1 MPDLETDFQNGVR
14 PVSDSYDDSEMQVL
28 LAQEEEKLQALR
40 ELVDSA
46 CEEIM
51 GGRLNRQEA
60 TVLAQRVRR
69 QASEIIPDMM
79 DKFDLI
85 YKSRF
90 ERLIS
95 QYIGG
100 PSENETGS

>member
-1 MPDLETDFQNGVR
+1 MGDTF
-14 PVSDSYDDSEMQVL
+14 DDIEMQTL
-28 LAQEEEKLQALR
+28 LAEEEEKLSALR

-51 GGRLNRQEA
+51 GGRLDRQEA

-69 QASEIIPDMM
+69 EASEIIPDLM

-95 QYIGG
+95 QYIDG
-100 PSENETGS
+100 PTGPGTRA

>member
-1 MPDLETDFQNGVR
+1 MGDTF
-14 PVSDSYDDSEMQVL
+14 DDIEMQTL
-28 LAQEEEKLQALR
+28 LAEEEEKLSALR

-51 GGRLNRQEA
+51 GGRLDRQEA

-69 QASEIIPDMM
+69 QASEIIPDLM
-79 DKFDLI
+79 DTFDLI

-95 QYIGG
+95 QYIERPAG
-100 PSENETGS
+100 TGAKA

>member
-1 MPDLETDFQNGVR
+1 MDDHT
-14 PVSDSYDDSEMQVL
+14 YDREMEEL
-28 LAQEEEKLQALR
+28 LQEENEKLQQLR

-46 CEEIM
+46 CEEIRA
-51 GGRLNRQEA
+51 GRLDRQEA

-69 QASEIIPDMM
+69 EARTLIPDLM

-95 QYIGG
+95 QYIEEARRG
-100 PSENETGS
+100 TGS

>member
-1 MPDLETDFQNGVR
+1 MTQDV
-14 PVSDSYDDSEMQVL
+14 YDREMAEL
-28 LAQEEEKLQALR
+28 LAEEEHKIERLR

-51 GGRLNRQEA
+51 GGRLDRQEA

-69 QASEIIPDMM
+69 QAQEIIPDLM

-95 QYIGG
+95 QYIDQSARSGL
-100 PSENETGS
+100 EI

>member
-1 MPDLETDFQNGVR
+1 MTERL
-14 PVSDSYDDSEMQVL
+14 DDNEMEKL
-28 LAQEEEKLQALR
+28 LADEEEKLAQLR

-51 GGRLNRQEA
+51 GGRLDRQEA

-69 QASEIIPDMM
+69 QAQTIIPDLM

-85 YKSRF
+85 YKTRF

-95 QYIGG
+95 QYID
-100 PSENETGS
+100 ERRTGKRSQ

>member
-1 MPDLETDFQNGVR
+1 MSKEPYDVEMAELLE
-14 PVSDSYDDSEMQVL
+14 
-28 LAQEEEKLQALR
+28 QEERKLDTLR

-46 CEEIM
+46 CEEIR

-69 QASEIIPDMM
+69 EAQEIIPDLM

-95 QYIGG
+95 QYIDAQRSPGQDA
-100 PSENETGS
+100 

>member
-1 MPDLETDFQNGVR
+1 MGDTF
-14 PVSDSYDDSEMQVL
+14 DDIEMQTL
-28 LAQEEEKLQALR
+28 LAEEESKLLALR
-40 ELVDSA
+40 EMVDSA

-51 GGRLNRQEA
+51 GGHLNRQEA

-69 QASEIIPDMM
+69 QAYEIIPDLMEQ
-79 DKFDLI
+79 FDLI

-95 QYIGG
+95 QYISG
-100 PSENETGS
+100 PAGRGSRA

>member
-1 MPDLETDFQNGVR
+1 MDDRTYDREMEDL
-14 PVSDSYDDSEMQVL
+14 L
-28 LAQEEEKLQALR
+28 KEENEKLQQLR

-46 CEEIM
+46 CEEIR
-51 GGRLNRQEA
+51 GGRLDRQEA

-69 QASEIIPDMM
+69 EARAIIPDLM
-79 DKFDLI
+79 DRFDLI

-95 QYIGG
+95 QYIGEAG
-100 PSENETGS
+100 RGSGS

>member
-1 MPDLETDFQNGVR
+1 MTEKH
-14 PVSDSYDDSEMQVL
+14 DDHEIEQL
-28 LAQEEEKLQALR
+28 LADEEEKLAGLR
-40 ELVDSA
+40 ELIDSA

-51 GGRLNRQEA
+51 GGHLNRQEA

-69 QASEIIPDMM
+69 QAQEIIPDLM

-85 YKSRF
+85 YQSRF

-95 QYIGG
+95 QYVDARREA
-100 PSENETGS
+100 S

>member
-1 MPDLETDFQNGVR
+1 MAPKEI
-14 PVSDSYDDSEMQVL
+14 YDSEMQEL
-28 LAQEEEKLQALR
+28 LAAEDRKLAALR

-46 CEEIM
+46 CEEIR

-69 QASEIIPDMM
+69 EAQEIIPDLM
-79 DKFDLI
+79 DKFDMI

-95 QYIGG
+95 QYIDAQRESGRDA
-100 PSENETGS
+100 

>member
-1 MPDLETDFQNGVR
+1 MTDRF
-14 PVSDSYDDSEMQVL
+14 DDSEMQIL
-28 LAQEEEKLQALR
+28 LAREEDKLTALR

-69 QASEIIPDMM
+69 QAQELIPDLM

-100 PSENETGS
+100 LSEDEETT

>member
-1 MPDLETDFQNGVR
+1 M
-14 PVSDSYDDSEMQVL
+14 SDSFDDREIEKL
-28 LAQEEEKLQALR
+28 LAEEDEKLEQLR

-51 GGRLNRQEA
+51 GGRLDRQEA
-60 TVLAQRVRR
+60 TVMAQRVRR
-69 QASEIIPDMM
+69 LAQEIIPDLM

-85 YKSRF
+85 YQSRF

-95 QYIGG
+95 QYIDE
-100 PSENETGS
+100 PRRSDRA

>member
-1 MPDLETDFQNGVR
+1 MTDHF
-14 PVSDSYDDSEMQVL
+14 DDTEMARL
-28 LAQEEEKLQALR
+28 LADEEEKLEQLR

-51 GGRLNRQEA
+51 GGRLDISEA

-69 QASEIIPDMM
+69 QAREIIPDMM
-79 DKFDLI
+79 DRFDLI
-85 YKSRF
+85 YQSRF

-95 QYIGG
+95 QYVTARSSGDAG
-100 PSENETGS
+100 

>member
-1 MPDLETDFQNGVR
+1 MI
-14 PVSDSYDDSEMQVL
+14 DSFDDTEMQAL
-28 LAQEEEKLQALR
+28 LAEEEEKLVVLR

-69 QASEIIPDMM
+69 QAQEIIPDLM

-95 QYIGG
+95 QYIDGPGRSRGG
-100 PSENETGS
+100 A

>member
-1 MPDLETDFQNGVR
+1 MPVR
-14 PVSDSYDDSEMQVL
+14 GAFDDSEMETL
-28 LAQEEEKLQALR
+28 LAHEEKKLAHLR

-46 CEEIM
+46 CEEIR
-51 GGRLNRQEA
+51 GGRLDRQEA

-69 QASEIIPDMM
+69 QAQEIIPDLM

-85 YKSRF
+85 YKARF

-95 QYIGG
+95 QYIDGRSRG
-100 PSENETGS
+100 ANGR

>member
-1 MPDLETDFQNGVR
+1 MN
-14 PVSDSYDDSEMQVL
+14 DSFNDAEMQTL
-28 LAQEEEKLQALR
+28 LAEEEEKLTALR

-51 GGRLNRQEA
+51 GGHLNRQEA
-60 TVLAQRVRR
+60 SMMAVRVRR

-79 DKFDLI
+79 EQFDLI

-95 QYIGG
+95 QYIDEPSDGG
-100 PSENETGS
+100 NRG

>member
-1 MPDLETDFQNGVR
+1 MAHEF
-14 PVSDSYDDSEMQVL
+14 DDSEMEKL
-28 LAQEEEKLQALR
+28 LREEEEKLAQLR

-51 GGRLNRQEA
+51 GGRLDRQEA

-69 QASEIIPDMM
+69 EAQEIIPDLM
-79 DKFDLI
+79 DQFDLI

-95 QYIGG
+95 QYIAGA
-100 PSENETGS
+100 GSRTEGA

>member
-1 MPDLETDFQNGVR
+1 MGDTF
-14 PVSDSYDDSEMQVL
+14 DDAEMQTL
-28 LAQEEEKLQALR
+28 LAEEEEKLRALR
-40 ELVDSA
+40 EMVDSA

-51 GGRLNRQEA
+51 GGRLDRQEA

-69 QASEIIPDMM
+69 QASEIIPDLMEQ
-79 DKFDLI
+79 FDLI

-95 QYIGG
+95 QYISGR
-100 PSENETGS
+100 TGNGERA

>member
-1 MPDLETDFQNGVR
+1 MSHKDT
-14 PVSDSYDDSEMQVL
+14 YDSEMAEL
-28 LAQEEEKLQALR
+28 LVEEERKLSTLR

-46 CEEIM
+46 CEEIV

-69 QASEIIPDMM
+69 QAQEIIPELM
-79 DKFDLI
+79 DKFDMI
-85 YKSRF
+85 YKTRF

-95 QYIGG
+95 QYIDAQRR
-100 PSENETGS
+100 SDQEA

>member
-1 MPDLETDFQNGVR
+1 MTDHF
-14 PVSDSYDDSEMQVL
+14 DDGEMARL
-28 LAQEEEKLQALR
+28 LADEDEKLAQLR

-51 GGRLNRQEA
+51 GGRLDISEA

-69 QASEIIPDMM
+69 QAAEIIPDMM
-79 DKFDLI
+79 DRFDLI
-85 YKSRF
+85 YQSRF

-95 QYIGG
+95 QYVTARSSEDIG
-100 PSENETGS
+100 

>member
-1 MPDLETDFQNGVR
+1 MIEQFNDA
-14 PVSDSYDDSEMQVL
+14 EMARL
-28 LAQEEEKLQALR
+28 LEEEEHKLERLR

-46 CEEIM
+46 CEEIIR
-51 GGRLNRQEA
+51 GRLDRQEA

-69 QASEIIPDMM
+69 QAHEIIPDLM

-85 YKSRF
+85 YASRF

-95 QYIGG
+95 QYIDER
-100 PSENETGS
+100 SNERSNER

>member
-1 MPDLETDFQNGVR
+1 M
-14 PVSDSYDDSEMQVL
+14 SDRFDDGEMKAL
-28 LAQEEEKLQALR
+28 LAREEEKLEALR

-69 QASEIIPDMM
+69 QAQEIIPDLM

-85 YKSRF
+85 YKTRF

-95 QYIGG
+95 QYINGLSDG
-100 PSENETGS
+100 EDGS

>member
-1 MPDLETDFQNGVR
+1 MKMMKDL
-14 PVSDSYDDSEMQVL
+14 YDSEMAGL
-28 LAQEEEKLQALR
+28 LAQEDEKLALLR

-69 QASEIIPDMM
+69 EAQEIIPDLM

-95 QYIGG
+95 QYIDAQRKLGRQ
-100 PSENETGS
+100 S

>member
-1 MPDLETDFQNGVR
+1 M
-14 PVSDSYDDSEMQVL
+14 DDKFDDIEMQAL
-28 LAQEEEKLQALR
+28 LAEEEEKLLALR

-79 DKFDLI
+79 ETFDLI

-90 ERLIS
+90 ERLIA

-100 PSENETGS
+100 PRRT

>member
-1 MPDLETDFQNGVR
+1 M
-14 PVSDSYDDSEMQVL
+14 DDRFDDAEMQTL
-28 LAQEEEKLQALR
+28 LAEEEEKLLALR

-51 GGRLNRQEA
+51 GGHLNRQEA
-60 TVLAQRVRR
+60 TVMAQRVRR

-79 DKFDLI
+79 ETFDLI

-90 ERLIS
+90 ERLIA
-95 QYIGG
+95 QYISGQ
-100 PSENETGS
+100 TGT

>member
-1 MPDLETDFQNGVR
+1 MDER
-14 PVSDSYDDSEMQVL
+14 IDDAEMQRL
-28 LAQEEEKLQALR
+28 LADEDQKLASLR

-51 GGRLNRQEA
+51 GGRLDRQEA

-69 QASEIIPDMM
+69 QAQEIIPDLM

-85 YKSRF
+85 YASRF
-90 ERLIS
+90 ERLIL
-95 QYIGG
+95 QYIDASTRKGQAG
-100 PSENETGS
+100 

>member
-1 MPDLETDFQNGVR
+1 M
-14 PVSDSYDDSEMQVL
+14 DDKFDDTEMKTL
-28 LAQEEEKLQALR
+28 LAEEEEKLLALR

-51 GGRLNRQEA
+51 GGHLDRQEA

-79 DKFDLI
+79 ETFDLI

-95 QYIGG
+95 QYISR
-100 PSENETGS
+100 PTGT

>member
-1 MPDLETDFQNGVR
+1 MSETF
-14 PVSDSYDDSEMQVL
+14 DDTEMQTL
-28 LAQEEEKLQALR
+28 LAEEEEKLRALR

-51 GGRLNRQEA
+51 GGRLDRQEA

-69 QASEIIPDMM
+69 EASEIIPDLM

-100 PSENETGS
+100 PKGAGDQA

>member
-1 MPDLETDFQNGVR
+1 MTDRF
-14 PVSDSYDDSEMQVL
+14 DDSEMKLL
-28 LAQEEEKLQALR
+28 LAREEETLAALR

-46 CEEIM
+46 CEEIR

-69 QASEIIPDMM
+69 QARELIPDLM
-79 DKFDLI
+79 DQFDLI

-90 ERLIS
+90 ERLIA

-100 PSENETGS
+100 LSEDEDGT

>member
-1 MPDLETDFQNGVR
+1 MTDRF
-14 PVSDSYDDSEMQVL
+14 DDTEMQSL
-28 LAQEEEKLQALR
+28 LAEEEEKLLALR

-51 GGRLNRQEA
+51 GGRLDRQEA

-69 QASEIIPDMM
+69 QAQEIIPDLM

-95 QYIGG
+95 QYIEGPRGG
-100 PSENETGS
+100 GA

>member
-1 MPDLETDFQNGVR
+1 MDERT
-14 PVSDSYDDSEMQVL
+14 YDREMAEL
-28 LAQEEEKLQALR
+28 LKEENEKLEQLR

-46 CEEIM
+46 CEEIR
-51 GGRLNRQEA
+51 GGRLDRQEA

-69 QASEIIPDMM
+69 EARALIPDLM

-95 QYIGG
+95 QYID
-100 PSENETGS
+100 EARRANGS

>member
-1 MPDLETDFQNGVR
+1 MGDIF
-14 PVSDSYDDSEMQVL
+14 YDTEMQTL
-28 LAQEEEKLQALR
+28 LAEEEGKLSALR

-51 GGRLNRQEA
+51 GGRLDRQEA

-69 QASEIIPDMM
+69 QASEIIPDLM
-79 DKFDLI
+79 DTFDLI

-95 QYIGG
+95 QYIDR
-100 PSENETGS
+100 PTGTSASA

>member
-1 MPDLETDFQNGVR
+1 MTDHF
-14 PVSDSYDDSEMQVL
+14 DDTELAQL
-28 LAQEEEKLQALR
+28 LADEEEKLAQLR

-51 GGRLNRQEA
+51 GGRLNISEA

-69 QASEIIPDMM
+69 QAQEIIPDMM
-79 DKFDLI
+79 DRFDLI
-85 YKSRF
+85 YQSRF

-95 QYIGG
+95 QHVAAKL
-100 PSENETGS
+100 SEDAA